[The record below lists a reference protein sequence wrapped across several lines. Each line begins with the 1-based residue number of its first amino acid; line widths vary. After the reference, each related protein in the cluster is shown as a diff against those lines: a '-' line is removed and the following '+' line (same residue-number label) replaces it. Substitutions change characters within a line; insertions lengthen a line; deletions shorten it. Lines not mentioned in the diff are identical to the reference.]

1 MKKFADLTSEAKE
14 SLMNGDWTKLG
25 QLMDSNFET
34 RKSIYGEECLG
45 QKNLKMIEIAR
56 KFGAHCKFPGNLMVL
71 FFYNPYTYTYFE
83 LESSDME
90 SYNHTNFYP
99 FYGNGK

>member
-56 KFGAHCKFPGNLMVL
+56 KFGAHCKFPGSLMVL
-71 FFYNPYTYTYFE
+71 FFYNPYTYTYF
-83 LESSDME
+83 
-90 SYNHTNFYP
+90 
-99 FYGNGK
+99 